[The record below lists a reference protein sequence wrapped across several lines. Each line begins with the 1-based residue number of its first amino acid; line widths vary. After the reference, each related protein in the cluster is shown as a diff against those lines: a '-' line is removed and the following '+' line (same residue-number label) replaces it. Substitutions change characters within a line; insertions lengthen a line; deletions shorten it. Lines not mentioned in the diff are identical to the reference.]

1 MGERTTPLAP
11 LEVPVGS
18 GCAALARGDQ
28 LAVRA
33 VAHRASG
40 VPPLKASFTKDLIK
54 SFRFRLPL
62 HRARA
67 RGHHSRNRRSSPFQ
81 DSSGGTKV
89 LDATICA
96 GTDKDAIYRN
106 LLERSGR
113 AQPHIIQGSL
123 HVPSSITIGD
133 ERRIRNNAVNWRAI
147 FGARAPA
154 HHGCK
159 TGGIEAKLSIKD
171 RASVGNVT
179 QCESARVQ
187 SGPVGVFTRPAR
199 YS

>member
-11 LEVPVGS
+11 LEVPVGG

-40 VPPLKASFTKDLIK
+40 VSPLKASFRKDLIK

-123 HVPSSITIGD
+123 HVPSSLTM
-133 ERRIRNNAVNWRAI
+133 
-147 FGARAPA
+147 GARRAASKRSSRSKTAP
-154 HHGCK
+154 
-159 TGGIEAKLSIKD
+159 
-171 RASVGNVT
+171 ASVGNVT